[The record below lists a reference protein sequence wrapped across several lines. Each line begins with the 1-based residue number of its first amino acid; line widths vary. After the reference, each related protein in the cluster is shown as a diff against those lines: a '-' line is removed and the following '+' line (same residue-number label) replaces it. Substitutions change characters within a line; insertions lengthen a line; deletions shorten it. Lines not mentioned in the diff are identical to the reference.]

1 MKPLRSV
8 AAYLCCAATIL
19 FANVG
24 MAQDINLSSVH
35 AQLAF
40 PDAWLVVTPSGIPVY
55 RVQLEEAGFNTDDM
69 AARFATE
76 SIVAEGWNESFT
88 NSYRLMVT
96 EDARSVRI
104 FDIGR
109 ASAAQRKAIA
119 DSFTDLSQWRITN
132 IRYQEAEW
140 QTHPTM
146 GRFLFLRY
154 NILKDGEIAQRG
166 VQYFTIRNGKNYIL
180 DRVQKNRFS
189 NRDLAN
195 FKDTLAGFSF
205 TEQLP
210 APAVALPLELSGGIP
225 RETGDGNIRITG
237 KTEPGAGL
245 VLSHTAYEGDEPITL
260 SVATTDAEGNFTLRC
275 TLADQ
280 GVYMLTLTATKQ
292 DWLDTAMNQVLTYQ
306 DGLIP
311 INYDKDLPTLWTADT
326 YTLSGWT
333 LTGVQLQLL
342 DNRSGQSKKIGKDG
356 RFSFDVDTRLPGEYH
371 LVLVVSM
378 SGSKDRRIN
387 IDFVREHTPE
397 HDAVDIR
404 EQAEEVSYSQLTKNP
419 ADYLGKLL
427 TFTGT
432 VMNVSEGDGVWFAR
446 VNVTRVRNGN
456 APIVL
461 LCDTDP
467 ALQEGQKITC
477 FATANAPYVEQDS
490 SGKETTIP
498 SLTTVWI
505 DK

>member
-1 MKPLRSV
+1 MKPLRLW
-8 AAYLCCAATIL
+8 AASLCCAAVAL
-19 FANVG
+19 LSGHAW
-24 MAQDINLSSVH
+24 AQEINLSSVH
-35 AQLAF
+35 AQMTF

-55 RVQLEEAGFNTDDM
+55 RVLLEEAGFNVDDM
-69 AARFATE
+69 ELRFASE
-76 SIVAEGWNESFT
+76 NIVAEGWNEGFT
-88 NSYRLMVT
+88 DSYRLMVT
-96 EDARSVRI
+96 EDSRSQQI

-109 ASAAQRKAIA
+109 ASAGQRKSIA
-119 DSFTDLSQWRITN
+119 NSFTDLSLWKLTN
-132 IRYQEAEW
+132 LRYQEAEW

-154 NILKDGEIAQRG
+154 NILKDGEIAPRG
-166 VQYFTIRNGKNYIL
+166 IQYFPIRNGKNYII
-180 DRVQKNRFS
+180 DRVQDSRFS
-189 NRDLAN
+189 NRALAN
-195 FKDTLAGFSF
+195 FKDILEGFSF

-210 APAVALPLELSGGIP
+210 APALPLPLELDGGIP

-245 VLSHTAYEGDEPITL
+245 VLSHTAYEGDEPVTL
-260 SVATTDAEGNFTLRC
+260 SIATAEADGSFLLRC

-280 GVYMLTLTATKQ
+280 GVYMLTLTASKQ
-292 DWLDTAMNQVLTYQ
+292 DWIDTAASQVLTYQ

-311 INYDKDLPTLWTADT
+311 INYDQDLPTLWTEDT
-326 YTLSGWT
+326 YTMSGWT

-378 SGSKDRRIN
+378 DRHKDRRIN

-404 EQAEEVSYSQLTKNP
+404 EQAEEVSYSELTKNP
-419 ADYLGKLL
+419 AEHVGKLL
-427 TFTGT
+427 VFTGT
-432 VMNVSEGDGVWFAR
+432 VMNVTEGDGVWFAR
-446 VNVTRVRNGN
+446 VNVTKVRNGN

-461 LCDTDP
+461 LCEADP
-467 ALQEGQKITC
+467 ELIEGQKITC
-477 FATANAPYVEQDS
+477 YAQANSPYVEQDS
-490 SGKETTIP
+490 SGKETIVP